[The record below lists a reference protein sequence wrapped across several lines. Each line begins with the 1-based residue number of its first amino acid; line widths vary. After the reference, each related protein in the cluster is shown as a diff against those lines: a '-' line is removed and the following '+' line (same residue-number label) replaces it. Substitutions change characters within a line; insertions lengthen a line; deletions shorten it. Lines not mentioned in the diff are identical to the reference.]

1 MATRKIKKKLRKS
14 GSKSKNSAVKKIQSA
29 YRNKQTR
36 KKSKAATKLQK
47 TFRESISRK
56 ECAICLERGADFK
69 TKCKHYFHKECL
81 KKWCKNKGVN
91 CLCPLCRKKIEDEEV
106 IGKVRTLKEIQQEEG
121 EEARFEDATAEFN
134 EFLRRQEN
142 PQEVEEAQEALARM
156 IRPQRNIGGKLSLNP
171 FYNYRNRKINT
182 DVDKFYYYNNNLFN
196 FISSGTLKDIK
207 NAINYGVNIKQID
220 YEGWTVLMEASKRGD
235 IKILN
240 LLLDSGAQDIIDEKF
255 NNEKEEIDGWTAL
268 MIASYF
274 GHRELVDE
282 LIQRGANVNIKSNEG
297 ESAKDLACK
306 LINLEKKE
314 NCKDDLKEI
323 FNKNNYKGG
332 KKERKGPSDSATKF
346 SVGTKKR
353 GNDGNMWIIIKVANG
368 SKRWKKV
375 DKTKKLVDE
384 DTVWGKNKK
393 LENFWRKLALGE
405 QVVVVYG
412 DDKKRLNMPKT
423 RDARKNKYKELEDD
437 KNVKAIITSAM
448 SSDTYESLYKKVKN
462 KTPEE
467 IIKNY
472 KKYLTNFGKGDK
484 TWYL

>member
-1 MATRKIKKKLRKS
+1 MATKKIKKKLRKP

-36 KKSKAATKLQK
+36 KKNKAAIKLQK

-69 TKCKHYFHKECL
+69 TECNHRFHKECL

-106 IGKVRTLKEIQQEEG
+106 IEKDRTSQEIEEPSDNVI
-121 EEARFEDATAEFN
+121 FEDTTADFL
-134 EFLRRQEN
+134 EFLRRQAN
-142 PQEVEEAQEALARM
+142 QQNVAASLGQLRQM
-156 IRPQRNIGGKLSLNP
+156 INPQRNFLQRTLD
-171 FYNYRNRKINT
+171 RNRTRRRN
-182 DVDKFYYYNNNLFN
+182 
-196 FISSGTLKDIK
+196 
-207 NAINYGVNIKQID
+207 
-220 YEGWTVLMEASKRGD
+220 
-235 IKILN
+235 
-240 LLLDSGAQDIIDEKF
+240 
-255 NNEKEEIDGWTAL
+255 
-268 MIASYF
+268 
-274 GHRELVDE
+274 
-282 LIQRGANVNIKSNEG
+282 
-297 ESAKDLACK
+297 
-306 LINLEKKE
+306 
-314 NCKDDLKEI
+314 
-323 FNKNNYKGG
+323 GG
-332 KKERKGPSDSATKF
+332 KKARKGPSDSATKF

-353 GNDGNMWIIIKVANG
+353 GNDGNMWIIIKAANG
-368 SKRWKKV
+368 TKRWKKV

-423 RDARKNKYKELEDD
+423 RGARKNKYKELEDD
-437 KNVKAIITSAM
+437 KNVKAIITSAQ

-472 KKYLTNFGKGDK
+472 KKYLTNYGKGNK
-484 TWYL
+484 NWYL